1 MSVRTP
7 HLAAV
12 SALALAFAAPGAL
25 AKQNSCDDPIVI
37 GTTISMT
44 GPLASLTPGWD
55 KVTEQFAEELN
66 KSGGVMLKS
75 CGKRVPVKFVIYDD
89 QGNPATATSLHEKM
103 ATVDNVDVFAGVD
116 WSFVVG
122 PVSNVAEKYKIPLIG
137 GNVAT
142 PALFERGLKY
152 FWATPY
158 PMTFNWDA
166 NFADMLKNVDPKPK
180 TIFWVTQDNPV
191 YKSVFD
197 IWSKKHEEA
206 GIKMVGS
213 EIFPNDIKDFSS
225 IALKIRAAKPDIVHI
240 NSFDNVAVPLVQQ
253 LRQMRIK
260 AMDIHFPIASAALQQ
275 QTAAYGGIEG
285 MTSVASWIPG
295 VKGEYNEVIENV
307 YKRAGVGLEATA
319 TNMPRFTAY
328 LIMVQAI
335 EKAGAVD
342 REKIREALF
351 RGTFKG
357 PNGPITFDETGA
369 PDTKTLVT
377 QIQDGKFTVV
387 WPANQATAK
396 LRWPAPTWQ

>member
-142 PALFERGLKY
+142 PALFSLAPLHSAWITALPLDRGLSRLPLPAL
-152 FWATPY
+152 AT
-158 PMTFNWDA
+158 
-166 NFADMLKNVDPKPK
+166 
-180 TIFWVTQDNPV
+180 
-191 YKSVFD
+191 S
-197 IWSKKHEEA
+197 
-206 GIKMVGS
+206 
-213 EIFPNDIKDFSS
+213 
-225 IALKIRAAKPDIVHI
+225 
-240 NSFDNVAVPLVQQ
+240 PL
-253 LRQMRIK
+253 R
-260 AMDIHFPIASAALQQ
+260 SAALSPCPCWQV
-275 QTAAYGGIEG
+275 ER
-285 MTSVASWIPG
+285 SPC
-295 VKGEYNEVIENV
+295 
-307 YKRAGVGLEATA
+307 
-319 TNMPRFTAY
+319 
-328 LIMVQAI
+328 
-335 EKAGAVD
+335 
-342 REKIREALF
+342 EAL
-351 RGTFKG
+351 R
-357 PNGPITFDETGA
+357 E
-369 PDTKTLVT
+369 
-377 QIQDGKFTVV
+377 
-387 WPANQATAK
+387 
-396 LRWPAPTWQ
+396 